1 MKTNE
6 SLLAERNKHIP
17 QGPFNTHPIFAAKA
31 KGALITDVEGK
42 EYIDFAGGIGV
53 ANAGHCDE
61 EVVKAI
67 KDQVEKYIHTCF
79 HVVMYEPYVE
89 LAKKLN
95 EITPGAFPKK
105 TMFANSGA
113 EAVENAIK
121 IARHATGRP
130 ATIAFADA
138 FHGRTL
144 LAMSLTSKMKPYKF
158 GFGPYAPEIYRMPYA
173 YCYRCAFGLE
183 YPSCE
188 LSCAY
193 YLKEFFATHISAEQV
208 AALIAEPVLGEGGFV
223 VPPKEYFK
231 VLQKICQ
238 DNGILFIAD
247 EVQTGFGRTAKMF
260 AIEHYEVVPDI
271 IVMAKSMA
279 GGLPLSAITGRAE
292 VMDHPQAGGLGGT
305 FAGNPV
311 ACRAALAV
319 LEQFEKKKLLARGEE
334 IGKKVMKRFKEFY
347 EKYPVVGDVRGLG
360 AMVGM
365 ELVVDRQ
372 TKEPATAFTKQLVAR
387 CREKGLLMISAG
399 TYSNIIRPLMPL
411 VITDEQLERGL
422 EIVGEAFDELSPTL
436 MNRRWF
442 AGRRFLLMIVKPIF
456 FLEENQIHYSR

>member
-1 MKTNE
+1 MKKTNE

-67 KDQVEKYIHTCF
+67 KDQADQYIHTCF

-89 LAKKLN
+89 LAKKIN
-95 EITPGAFPKK
+95 EITPGSFPKK

-130 ATIAFADA
+130 AVIAFEDA

-144 LAMSLTSKMKPYKF
+144 LAMTLTSKTKPYKF

-173 YCYRCAFGLE
+173 YCYRCAFRLD

-188 LSCAY
+188 LACAY
-193 YLKEFFATHISAEQV
+193 AFKEFFATHIPSEQV
-208 AALIAEPVLGEGGFV
+208 AAIIAEPVLGEGGFV

-238 DNGILFIAD
+238 DNGIVFIAD

-260 AIEHYEVVPDI
+260 AIEHYGVVPDMM
-271 IVMAKSMA
+271 VMAKSMA
-279 GGLPLSAITGRAE
+279 GGLPLSAITGKAE
-292 VMDHPQAGGLGGT
+292 LMDHPQSGGLGGT
-305 FAGNPV
+305 FAGNPL
-311 ACRAALAV
+311 ACRAGLAV
-319 LEQFEKKKLLARGEE
+319 LDQFEKKKLLVRGEK
-334 IGKKVMKRFKEFY
+334 IGKRVMERFKEFQ
-347 EKYPVVGDVRGLG
+347 EKYRAIGDVRGLG

-365 ELVVDRQ
+365 ELVVDRT
-372 TKEPATAFTKQLVAR
+372 TKEPATAFTKQLVTK
-387 CREKGLLMISAG
+387 CRGKGLLMISAG
-399 TYSNIIRPLMPL
+399 THSNVIRPLMPL
-411 VITDEQLERGL
+411 VITDEHLRTRFEYH
-422 EIVGEAFDELSPTL
+422 
-436 MNRRWF
+436 RRSL
-442 AGRRFLLMIVKPIF
+442 R
-456 FLEENQIHYSR
+456 